1 MKKMKDSSEKHNE
14 DYKEVKMTKNFH
26 ENTSNDNSSQVT
38 LEDVALLK
46 KPSSFPSKMKLI

>member
-46 KPSSFPSKMKLI
+46 K